1 MKSSHILRRALFN
14 YFLITLLGASGP
26 SIAQVPTLC
35 VSQHLAL
42 IKKDGKQLGIAPDE
56 ASELIGR
63 VARSIGLSQTV
74 TTVPCHFFSK
84 AAAWNARD
92 NAGIPDGDYV
102 IYNPDWVREVIG
114 SDRTQAIALFG
125 HELGHFVNRHFDTR
139 QYLSSIDKEKEAD
152 RFAGC
157 AVARLKGDFAA
168 LDNLFKRLRG
178 DVSADY
184 PDRLSSL
191 ESARG
196 GYGDCGG
203 DAARRCRRPEHG
215 LERWGTETI
224 VTRSSNWRGGGG
236 SQPGYCAELAA
247 VVRVQ
252 SAPLA
257 LIETINSSET
267 SRDSCAPFRC
277 IQYEYTCSVSVKQ
290 DPVYKEVESASCP

>member
-196 GYGDCGG
+196 AMEIVVGTQQGAVAVQNTGWSGG
-203 DAARRCRRPEHG
+203 ARKP
-215 LERWGTETI
+215 L
-224 VTRSSNWRGGGG
+224 S
-236 SQPGYCAELAA
+236 P
-247 VVRVQ
+247 VVRTGAGGAGRNRVTVPSLRQ
-252 SAPLA
+252 L
-257 LIETINSSET
+257 
-267 SRDSCAPFRC
+267 CACNQRRWR
-277 IQYEYTCSVSVKQ
+277 
-290 DPVYKEVESASCP
+290 